1 MKLCERSRVQW
12 DRVVQGG
19 QLNILKAWSLKSQIE
34 NYQSSKNNLIP
45 RLVVGL
51 EKEICR
57 GSWRRRRRLRLWTS
71 LCTRQGSR
79 CQCPGGNRIDMN
91 SQYQISTYVKKYDF
105 AGIPCQL
112 CPAPHLK
119 RSEQSQCCSRWLCN
133 PRQGFCQLLCCPCLF
148 MMFFFCNSLVSC
160 QVIDTTYQ

>member
-19 QLNILKAWSLKSQIE
+19 QLNILKRSLESQIE
-34 NYQSSKNNLIP
+34 NGQRNKNNLIP
-45 RLVVGL
+45 RLVAGL

-71 LCTRQGSR
+71 LCTRQGFQY
-79 CQCPGGNRIDMN
+79 QCPGGNRIDMN
-91 SQYQISTYVKKYDF
+91 SQHQTSTFCKKYDF
-105 AGIPCQL
+105 ARIPCQL

-119 RSEQSQCCSRWLCN
+119 TFERSQCCSRWLCN
-133 PRQGFCQLLCCPCLF
+133 HHQVFCQLLSCPCLCLF
-148 MMFFFCNSLVSC
+148 MMFFCNSLGFLSA
-160 QVIDTTYQ
+160 

>member
-12 DRVVQGG
+12 DRVEQSG
-19 QLNILKAWSLKSQIE
+19 QLDILKWCLKSQIE
-34 NYQSSKNNLIP
+34 NDQSSKSNSIP

-51 EKEICR
+51 EREICR

-79 CQCPGGNRIDMN
+79 YQCPEGNRIDMN
-91 SQYQISTYVKKYDF
+91 CELPISDLKLLQKEYDF

-119 RSEQSQCCSRWLCN
+119 TFERSQCCSRWLCN
-133 PRQGFCQLLCCPCLF
+133 HHQVFCQLLSCPCLCLF
-148 MMFFFCNSLVSC
+148 IVFL
-160 QVIDTTYQ
+160 